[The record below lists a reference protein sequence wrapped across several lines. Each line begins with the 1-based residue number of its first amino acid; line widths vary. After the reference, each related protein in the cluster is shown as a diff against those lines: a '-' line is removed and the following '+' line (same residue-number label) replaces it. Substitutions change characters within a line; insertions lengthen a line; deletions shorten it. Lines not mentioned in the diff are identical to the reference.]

1 MRLLYRLDE
10 SKKRLVVERD
20 NLLKESREQ
29 QAKLDVINSQIE
41 RVSKVMS
48 QTTFVLAFSY

>member
-1 MRLLYRLDE
+1 LSYFLKEPWCSLDE
-10 SKKRLVVERD
+10 GKKHLVAERD

-41 RVSKVMS
+41 RLSKVNDHYS
-48 QTTFVLAFSY
+48 V